1 LNLYQIH
8 LKEKGKKPLNIDIS
22 GFYKKKEI
30 HSLIDQLRD
39 YSAKLSGRDKS
50 FAHKFSSWRLDTKV
64 LPYHCT
70 FSIILVGLLLLYG
83 SYCCIAYD
91 FFRKDYI
98 AQFNALGAEPNQIEN
113 AWPHYVQAAVNYTKL
128 QENLQKIIKDNL
140 NSGQLNLTNDQGDN
154 LRKWFNQNTSS
165 WESLKK
171 GVSID
176 YCNATYEHIS
186 PFDCMDKHDFSNPSD
201 HGYGQIRDLYVNVN
215 AGRRAGVLDMDWF
228 DLFQM
233 QLTSSKHF
241 IKGKTFIDQF
251 LGYGMLKRSIELFTE
266 QDSYELEDLQKA
278 RKLLKAHFPDGLP
291 LLSIDGEVLI
301 TCSVYGH
308 MINLKKIPVQSP
320 LNPVFFML
328 GSRAGSEAFIKK
340 RFTFILEQAQKGIE
354 VEPKGFSI
362 NNFLIMRN
370 RFFRILEGSIA
381 KSYAVFRKADTGM
394 LAAYVIFD
402 LEEYRLIKGCY
413 PGNVSQLR
421 EAGLTSQLPDD
432 PDSDSKIIYR
442 NDGQRAILYALG
454 QNGKDDGGYKNDKD
468 CDETRDDIIFWQR
481 PLKEEPTAV
490 P

>member
-1 LNLYQIH
+1 MGNKAFYKQKDLFGNSQIVFAEGKKKKTNTLFEYDDFVDKFKDKKTTDDCYTPKAVFDVVLNY

-278 RKLLKAHFPDGLP
+278 RKLLKAFRRP
-291 LLSIDGEVLI
+291 
-301 TCSVYGH
+301 
-308 MINLKKIPVQSP
+308 
-320 LNPVFFML
+320 
-328 GSRAGSEAFIKK
+328 
-340 RFTFILEQAQKGIE
+340 
-354 VEPKGFSI
+354 
-362 NNFLIMRN
+362 FLI
-370 RFFRILEGSIA
+370 
-381 KSYAVFRKADTGM
+381 
-394 LAAYVIFD
+394 
-402 LEEYRLIKGCY
+402 
-413 PGNVSQLR
+413 
-421 EAGLTSQLPDD
+421 
-432 PDSDSKIIYR
+432 
-442 NDGQRAILYALG
+442 
-454 QNGKDDGGYKNDKD
+454 
-468 CDETRDDIIFWQR
+468 
-481 PLKEEPTAV
+481 PLSS
-490 P
+490 